1 MFTPQVYRYKQR
13 WSKPKLMTHLNN
25 GAKKGERG
33 VFAIS
38 AQQAVG
44 QCEKSANKNSAKY
57 KNTEQQTSKGLQNT
71 EQQSGNGFVDPC
83 TRIFPYGKLA
93 CDSLEAAQER
103 SGRLFIAS
111 NLL

>member
-1 MFTPQVYRYKQR
+1 
-13 WSKPKLMTHLNN
+13 MTHLNN

-57 KNTEQQTSKGLQNT
+57 RNTEPNK
-71 EQQSGNGFVDPC
+71 EQQSGKGFVDPC
-83 TRIFPYGKLA
+83 TRIFPYGKFA

-103 SGRLFIAS
+103 SGRLFSAS

>member
-13 WSKPKLMTHLNN
+13 WTKPELMTHLNN

-44 QCEKSANKNSAKY
+44 QCEKSANNTKIQSNKQAKVS
-57 KNTEQQTSKGLQNT
+57 QI
-71 EQQSGNGFVDPC
+71 QSNNQA
-83 TRIFPYGKLA
+83 T
-93 CDSLEAAQER
+93 
-103 SGRLFIAS
+103 
-111 NLL
+111 